1 MNGWPAKKLAY
12 VFELSQTGRQAA
24 RRWFVTNR
32 PRPTRDRP
40 ALPAGPN
47 PDSGSSD
54 RPTLRR
60 AQGRRKAGYSVAKL
74 EGRRSSEIMIWVTS
88 DGEFPTDPPRPTG
101 PEWAGSVPTDQPVLG
116 PRRDD

>member
-60 AQGRRKAGYSVAKL
+60 AQRGEARG
-74 EGRRSSEIMIWVTS
+74 SEIVGDHDPGDLRPS
-88 DGEFPTDPPRPTG
+88 FRPTDPPPTG
-101 PEWAGSVPTDQPVLG
+101 LGWVGSVPTDRPILG